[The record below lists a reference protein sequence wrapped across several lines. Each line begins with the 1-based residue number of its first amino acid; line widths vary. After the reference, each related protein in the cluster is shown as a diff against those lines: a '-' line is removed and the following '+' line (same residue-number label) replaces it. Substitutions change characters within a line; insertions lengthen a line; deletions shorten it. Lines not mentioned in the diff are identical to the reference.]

1 MTTILPLQKNCRLP
15 PAFCT
20 YMKNIYQKIMEF
32 FFSQESMDSYHNE
45 LRGRDLMKILRK
57 AIVTNE

>member
-1 MTTILPLQKNCRLP
+1 
-15 PAFCT
+15 
-20 YMKNIYQKIMEF
+20 MEF